1 MHNSSIGK
9 AIFPSVSKDYSHHY
23 ICNSFQLWRNNS
35 HPLSYTSTTF
45 GQQIELTFHGMH
57 TLNLLLWRNWDRMQF
72 LPKEFFFSASTSLPQ
87 WEKKSSYF
95 MGTDTYNPHI
105 LSGAFYILSHSVKR
119 NDCKNPVDSSIMF
132 RLLWTSLFQFSSML
146 ETNMNIL
153 LLVCIVKAL
162 ENGDLGQQGLCIW
175 KHTPLCFKCK

>member
-1 MHNSSIGK
+1 
-9 AIFPSVSKDYSHHY
+9 
-23 ICNSFQLWRNNS
+23 
-35 HPLSYTSTTF
+35 
-45 GQQIELTFHGMH
+45 
-57 TLNLLLWRNWDRMQF
+57 
-72 LPKEFFFSASTSLPQ
+72 
-87 WEKKSSYF
+87 

-105 LSGAFYILSHSVKR
+105 LSGAFYVLSHSVKR

-153 LLVCIVKAL
+153 LLVRIVKAL

-175 KHTPLCFKCK
+175 KTTPLCFKCKQANHS